1 MYAFLVAFF
10 WYAPD
15 MCKELYEH
23 QSMAPLEINATD
35 ATGFVTKLEQVVI
48 AEKPEVH
55 NFKPEIGKLVT
66 SSTISEFFLRQ
77 ATRYNED
84 LHDSI
89 GNIIEKLGTPLVS

>member
-23 QSMAPLEINATD
+23 QSMAPD